1 MRKLKI
7 IIYSKIAT
15 KPRSLVHLPTHDITL
30 QLSTFRAALK
40 KICSVLTWK
49 FYLSTMLFC
58 IILQHSFQRC
68 VTISLSYSD
77 DCEDSRI
84 LGRENFQ
91 SGRKYL
97 TFRRHVLPSYLR
109 FGAEDVG
116 VTPQKA
122 VIYAPVFITQSCLLS
137 FDIHGSVYQD
147 TVYWNDQKDATV
159 WYNLLSLDCSTCFER
174 YYGSSS
180 GASKPFLQLLVIRTS
195 LPAGVVGESDIAHH
209 QELLNCIFT
218 ASCDTYVHHCLP
230 VSWENQN
237 SDFPTT
243 PAVSEVRMY
252 HQKL

>member
-1 MRKLKI
+1 
-7 IIYSKIAT
+7 
-15 KPRSLVHLPTHDITL
+15 
-30 QLSTFRAALK
+30 
-40 KICSVLTWK
+40 
-49 FYLSTMLFC
+49 MLFC

-147 TVYWNDQKDATV
+147 TVY
-159 WYNLLSLDCSTCFER
+159 
-174 YYGSSS
+174 
-180 GASKPFLQLLVIRTS
+180 
-195 LPAGVVGESDIAHH
+195 
-209 QELLNCIFT
+209 
-218 ASCDTYVHHCLP
+218 
-230 VSWENQN
+230 
-237 SDFPTT
+237 
-243 PAVSEVRMY
+243 
-252 HQKL
+252 